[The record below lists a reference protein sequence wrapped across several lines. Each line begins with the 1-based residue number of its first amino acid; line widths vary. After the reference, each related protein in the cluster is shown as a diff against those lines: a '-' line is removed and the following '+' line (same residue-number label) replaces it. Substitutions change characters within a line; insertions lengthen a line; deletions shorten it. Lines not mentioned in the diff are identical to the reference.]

1 MQPVADVSVGTMADV
16 EAVMKKY
23 DRESN
28 VRIWE
33 GLPRRLIDWLM
44 AAFAVYCIV
53 DAIFLTTLQEIRYS
67 VFLGMVERPNHMPWY
82 DVVILLAGSGAFF
95 FYAVNAMTVI
105 RLSAKIMADPLF
117 MTVGIIGIL
126 ALVELCRRCV
136 GLPILCVAGV
146 LILYALL
153 SGIRPFQMVRTLFYT
168 ANGIFS
174 TPVAVCVKYIAIFII
189 FGAFLE
195 RTGVADFFIRS
206 VKLRTGDLPPV
217 LDIETRP
224 KDVGKLRR
232 DLKIWLDRIER
243 HYGVK
248 PILYTSYKFKTRYLN
263 DSVFN
268 SYPYWIA
275 HYYVDSVAY
284 EGEWKFWQH
293 TDVGTLPGID
303 RQVDLNVFNGTMEEM
318 NELRIGR
325 DSMALEK

>member
-67 VFLGMVERPNHMPWY
+67 VFLGMIVFLGFLTFPVRKGVERPNHMPWY

-174 TPVAVCVKYIAIFII
+174 TPVAV
-189 FGAFLE
+189 
-195 RTGVADFFIRS
+195 
-206 VKLRTGDLPPV
+206 
-217 LDIETRP
+217 
-224 KDVGKLRR
+224 
-232 DLKIWLDRIER
+232 
-243 HYGVK
+243 
-248 PILYTSYKFKTRYLN
+248 
-263 DSVFN
+263 
-268 SYPYWIA
+268 
-275 HYYVDSVAY
+275 
-284 EGEWKFWQH
+284 
-293 TDVGTLPGID
+293 
-303 RQVDLNVFNGTMEEM
+303 
-318 NELRIGR
+318 
-325 DSMALEK
+325 